1 MNKFPRYV
9 YPFIYSTPLH
19 LRSTRSKTNE
29 ALRRELSI
37 AEEKMRK
44 LEAENK

>member
-1 MNKFPRYV
+1 MSKSPRYV
-9 YPFIYSTPLH
+9 YSFSFPPPSAECP
-19 LRSTRSKTNE
+19 RKTNE

-37 AEEKMRK
+37 AEDKMRK